1 MKNSFIKILCLG
13 YLTVLLFGCNS
24 NEDELEALE
33 NQIALLAT
41 DLKGRITAIETKIGH
56 LPTSSDVTRLESK
69 IAELKTQVRVS
80 EDGLKEGIEALEAE
94 IVALEWVVNPPTAN
108 KVKDDETL
116 KAFVLW
122 SKFQFEAIQDIDE
135 EAELRDRLMKEGD
148 FKDGSTFLIIFL
160 PTGEPLIHGND
171 RTAENKNL
179 GNIEDE
185 QGLKVVEKLLEIAS
199 EKNGGFVAYQDRGE
213 TKKAYSISYHSGVT
227 GQRLIL
233 VGGYKQDVS
242 HVSNFIPD
250 FPPPSINASQVSDR
264 ETLIT
269 FVEEAV
275 RIYTDAMANNI
286 RSLAGIRNAFREEG
300 SNWKSGS
307 VYLWVVSDG
316 GINIFHGS
324 NASLEGQSANLDRTD
339 INGVP
344 FVEALIVGARR
355 EGQKFLEYYYDD
367 PSIEGDEDTGSPKLG
382 YAVSF
387 NIPGNTSEQK
397 VVMGSG
403 IYLGQR

>member
-33 NQIALLAT
+33 NQIALLAA

-56 LPTSSDVTRLESK
+56 LPTSDDVTRLESK

-108 KVKDDETL
+108 KVKNDETL

-122 SKFQFEAIQDIDE
+122 SKSQFEAIQDIDE

-199 EKNGGFVAYQDRGE
+199 ERDGGFVTYQDRGE
-213 TKKAYSISYHSGVT
+213 TKKAYSVSYHSGVA

-250 FPPPSINASQVSDR
+250 FPPPSIIASQVSDR

-269 FVEEAV
+269 FVEEAT
-275 RIYTDAMANNI
+275 RIYTDAMGNNI

-307 VYLWVVSDG
+307 VYLWVVSGG

-387 NIPGNTSEQK
+387 NIPGNASEQK